1 MIIQIYLKADKF
13 LGLRNDDDDYEDDD
27 EDFSEENSGKDS
39 EQLVLIA

>member
-1 MIIQIYLKADKF
+1 MADKF

-39 EQLVLIA
+39 E

>member
-1 MIIQIYLKADKF
+1 MADKF

-39 EQLVLIA
+39 A